1 MKIVGLS
8 FFTVKLLLYG
18 YKKAEFRLILEAE
31 ILKSFFQGLFLQGQY
46 ICWPD
51 KIDALL

>member
-8 FFTVKLLLYG
+8 FLPKGYYHG
-18 YKKAEFRLILEAE
+18 YKKAMFRFIPEAE

-46 ICWPD
+46 LC
-51 KIDALL
+51 